1 MSPRDHPP
9 TFLGAAMA
17 LLSSLAADLQAPLSN
32 IGFLSDT
39 SASLALAL
47 ASGVVG
53 GLAGRLS
60 QHWTVPF
67 RYNAD
72 DGPGPGPDTTLG
84 DEA

>member
-17 LLSSLAADLQAPLSN
+17 LLSSLAADLQAPLTS

-39 SASLALAL
+39 SASFTLAL
-47 ASGVVG
+47 ASGVIG
-53 GLAGRLS
+53 GLVGRLS
-60 QHWTVPF
+60 QRWTVPF
-67 RYNAD
+67 VYNAD
-72 DGPGPGPDTTLG
+72 DGPLPG